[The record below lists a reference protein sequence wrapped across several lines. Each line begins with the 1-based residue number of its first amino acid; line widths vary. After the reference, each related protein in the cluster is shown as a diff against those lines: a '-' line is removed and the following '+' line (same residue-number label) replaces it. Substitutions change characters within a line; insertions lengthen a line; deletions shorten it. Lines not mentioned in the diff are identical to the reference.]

1 MKNKKEY
8 ELEIKA
14 NNVENKPAFVAK
26 IAIKK
31 NKYKCIK
38 DPQGKFNEAVGKVQ
52 SPVDWKSDFLGWMDD
67 GHSYAIRTNLRALSG
82 EDIITFLSLTYGLEF
97 EKAE

>member
-1 MKNKKEY
+1 M
-8 ELEIKA
+8 
-14 NNVENKPAFVAK
+14 PK
-26 IAIKK
+26 IAQD
-31 NKYKCIK
+31 KYKCIK
-38 DPQGKFNEAVGKVQ
+38 DPQGKFNEAVGKTQTVTE
-52 SPVDWKSDFLGWMDD
+52 WKSDFLGWMDD